1 MIYFVMV
8 THGKFAEGIKN
19 SIEIVLGKFK
29 NLECLSCYTEEN
41 FNLDRE
47 IDKILTKHK
56 DKQIIAITDIF
67 GGSVNNA
74 FMEKTALNP
83 NLYVVCGLNLSLMLV
98 LLGEYEEY
106 ETADELIKDAIANS
120 SDAVKYCNLE
130 LEKNEKIEDEDF

>member
-1 MIYFVMV
+1 MIQFVMA

-47 IDKILTKHK
+47 IDEILTKYK
-56 DKQIIAITDIF
+56 DKEIIAVTDIF

-74 FMEKTALNP
+74 FMEKTVFNH
-83 NLYVVCGLNLSLMLV
+83 NLYVVCGLNLSLMLA

-106 ETADELIKDAIANS
+106 EAVDELIKDAIDNS
-120 SDAVKYCNLE
+120 SDAVKYCNFE